1 MLIIGGNQHM
11 LSINFTK
18 LSEHATTPFQKR
30 VTDSGFDLFTS
41 EPITLA
47 PFQQEGCTKAL
58 PTGIAFDIPN
68 QVEGCVR
75 PRSGLSLQGELL
87 VWYGTVDQEYTGE
100 VKVIVTNLTNKPQ
113 FIGRGFKIAQIVFT
127 QRPYTQMKEVDEIEH
142 KDRGEKG
149 FGSSGNGKVTIE
161 EPIQKTFITPEGEE
175 VNGVEVTLFPEVGQV
190 WKHKETNGD
199 VRGYYL
205 VTGLLNDPHY
215 VETAVVTAE
224 KVKYTS
230 YTSFYFGLNHEKWL
244 MSPEQFIDELELET
258 DPHIISKVITA
269 IKEEQ

>member
-1 MLIIGGNQHM
+1 M

-100 VKVIVTNLTNKPQ
+100 VKVIVTNLTNKHQ
-113 FIGRGFKIAQIVFT
+113 FISRGFKIAQIVFT
-127 QRPYTQMKEVDEIEH
+127 QRSYAQMKEVAEIEH

-161 EPIQKTFITPEGEE
+161 EPIQKTFVTPEGEE
-175 VNGVEVTLFPEVGQV
+175 VNGVEVTLFPEIGQV

-205 VTGLLNDPHY
+205 VTDLQSDSQY
-215 VETAVVTAE
+215 VETSVVTAE
-224 KVKYTS
+224 KVKYKC
-230 YTSFYFGLNHEKWL
+230 YTAVYYYLNHCKWL

-258 DPHIISKVITA
+258 GPHIISEVITT
-269 IKEEQ
+269 IKEEQQE